1 MMTAILQGKHIS
13 KEFGD
18 KVILNDINFEIESGK
33 KIGIVG
39 SNGAGKT
46 TLADM
51 ITNTIK
57 PTSGQL
63 LWQYNGMDIGYM
75 KQATEYLDLE
85 QTLSGGE
92 RTKKLLTQ
100 LLYSKKDFLVLD
112 EPTNHLDYEGVK
124 WLIKQIKAFKG
135 AVVIISHDR
144 FFLDQCIDSIM
155 EIDQG
160 KIINY
165 NGNYS
170 YYREEK
176 RRRYENQL
184 HLFMEQEKLKSQIRG
199 QIEELKGWSEK
210 AHRESR
216 KKAIATGNKFGG
228 KEYNRVKAK
237 KMDKAVKSRIK
248 RLEKIEVG
256 GLIKPEEE
264 IKVLFQ
270 LEATKKV
277 GDTILQAKD
286 IRKFYGNKLIFN
298 QSSFYVK
305 RGEKIGV
312 YGVNGCG
319 KSTLVKAILKQV
331 PLEGEIRI
339 SEERKIGY
347 ISQDV
352 LDIKEEKSI
361 LQVFEATNKEEER
374 QIRMALVQMGFSNDR
389 LYDKAEVL
397 SLGERMKLKLLI
409 LIRQG
414 CEVLILDEPTNH
426 IDLHVRE
433 QLEETLKDYN
443 GTLILVTHD
452 RYMLE
457 QLCDKLL
464 VFENQIIRRY
474 EYGIREYLERKE
486 QKQVAQD
493 EAYRKEMKSNKE
505 DKMLLENEIA
515 YIIGQLSREKQGT
528 PMYEELDNKYQE
540 LIKKGN
546 GF

>member
-46 TLADM
+46 TLADI
-51 ITNTIK
+51 ITNTVK

-63 LWQYNGMDIGYM
+63 LWQYSGMDIGYM

-124 WLIKQIKAFKG
+124 WLIKQIRAFKG
-135 AVVIISHDR
+135 AAVIISHDR

-160 KIINY
+160 KIVNY

-176 RRRYENQL
+176 QRQYENQL

-286 IRKFYGNKLIFN
+286 IRKFYGNKLIFD

-312 YGVNGCG
+312 YGVNG
-319 KSTLVKAILKQV
+319 
-331 PLEGEIRI
+331 
-339 SEERKIGY
+339 
-347 ISQDV
+347 
-352 LDIKEEKSI
+352 
-361 LQVFEATNKEEER
+361 
-374 QIRMALVQMGFSNDR
+374 
-389 LYDKAEVL
+389 
-397 SLGERMKLKLLI
+397 
-409 LIRQG
+409 
-414 CEVLILDEPTNH
+414 
-426 IDLHVRE
+426 
-433 QLEETLKDYN
+433 
-443 GTLILVTHD
+443 
-452 RYMLE
+452 
-457 QLCDKLL
+457 
-464 VFENQIIRRY
+464 
-474 EYGIREYLERKE
+474 
-486 QKQVAQD
+486 
-493 EAYRKEMKSNKE
+493 
-505 DKMLLENEIA
+505 
-515 YIIGQLSREKQGT
+515 
-528 PMYEELDNKYQE
+528 
-540 LIKKGN
+540 
-546 GF
+546 

>member
-1 MMTAILQGKHIS
+1 MTAILQGKHIS

-46 TLADM
+46 TLADI
-51 ITNTIK
+51 ITNTVK

-63 LWQYNGMDIGYM
+63 LWQYSGMDIGYM

-135 AVVIISHDR
+135 TVVIISHDR
-144 FFLDQCIDSIM
+144 FFLDQCIDSTM

-176 RRRYENQL
+176 QRQYENQL

-319 KSTLVKAILKQV
+319 KSTLVKAILKQI

-339 SEERKIGY
+339 SQERKIGY

-389 LYDKAEVL
+389 LYDKVEVL
-397 SLGERMKLKLLI
+397 SLGERMKLKLLL

-493 EAYRKEMKSNKE
+493 EAHRKEMKSNKE

-540 LIKKGN
+540 LIKKRN

>member
-1 MMTAILQGKHIS
+1 MTAILQGKHIS

-160 KIINY
+160 KIVNY

-170 YYREEK
+170 FYREEK
-176 RRRYENQL
+176 RRRYESQL

-397 SLGERMKLKLLI
+397 SLGERMKLKLLL

-493 EAYRKEMKSNKE
+493 EAHRKEMKSNKE

-540 LIKKGN
+540 LIKKRN

>member
-1 MMTAILQGKHIS
+1 MTAILQGKHIS

-46 TLADM
+46 TLADI
-51 ITNTIK
+51 ITNTVK

-63 LWQYNGMDIGYM
+63 LWQYSGMDIGYM

-124 WLIKQIKAFKG
+124 WLIKQIRAFKG
-135 AVVIISHDR
+135 AAVIISHDR

-160 KIINY
+160 KIVNY

-176 RRRYENQL
+176 QRQYENQL

-286 IRKFYGNKLIFN
+286 IRKFYGNKLIFD

-397 SLGERMKLKLLI
+397 SLGERMKLKLLL

-433 QLEETLKDYN
+433 QLEETLKEYN

-474 EYGIREYLERKE
+474 QYGIREYLERKE

-493 EAYRKEMKSNKE
+493 EAHRKEMKSNKE
-505 DKMLLENEIA
+505 GKMLLENEIA

-540 LIKKGN
+540 LIKKRN

>member
-1 MMTAILQGKHIS
+1 MTAILQGKHIS

-85 QTLSGGE
+85 ETLSGGE

-160 KIINY
+160 KIVNY

-170 YYREEK
+170 FYREEK
-176 RRRYENQL
+176 RRRYESQL

-237 KMDKAVKSRIK
+237 KKDKAVKSRIK

-361 LQVFEATNKEEER
+361 LQVFEATNKEER

-493 EAYRKEMKSNKE
+493 EAHRKEMKSNKE

-540 LIKKGN
+540 LIKKRN

>member
-1 MMTAILQGKHIS
+1 MTAILQGKHIS

-46 TLADM
+46 TLADI
-51 ITNTIK
+51 ITNTVK

-63 LWQYNGMDIGYM
+63 LCQYSGMDIGYM

-144 FFLDQCIDSIM
+144 FFLDQCIDSTM

-176 RRRYENQL
+176 QRQYENQL

-216 KKAIATGNKFGG
+216 KKAIATGNKLGG

-319 KSTLVKAILKQV
+319 KSTLVKAILKQI

-339 SEERKIGY
+339 SQERKIGY

-389 LYDKAEVL
+389 LYDKVEVL
-397 SLGERMKLKLLI
+397 SLGERMKLKLLL

-433 QLEETLKDYN
+433 QLEETLKDYS

-493 EAYRKEMKSNKE
+493 EAHRKEMKSNKE

-540 LIKKGN
+540 LIKKRN

>member
-1 MMTAILQGKHIS
+1 MTAILQGKHIS

-160 KIINY
+160 KIVNY

-170 YYREEK
+170 FYREEK
-176 RRRYENQL
+176 RRRYESQL

-216 KKAIATGNKFGG
+216 KKAIATGNKLGG

-397 SLGERMKLKLLI
+397 SLGERMKLKLLL

-493 EAYRKEMKSNKE
+493 EAHRKEMKSNKE

-540 LIKKGN
+540 LIKKRN

>member
-1 MMTAILQGKHIS
+1 MTAILQGKHIS

-46 TLADM
+46 TLADI
-51 ITNTIK
+51 ITNTVK

-63 LWQYNGMDIGYM
+63 LCQYSGMDIGYM

-144 FFLDQCIDSIM
+144 FFLDQCIDSTM

-176 RRRYENQL
+176 QRQYENQL

-319 KSTLVKAILKQV
+319 KSTLVKAILKQI

-339 SEERKIGY
+339 SQERKIGY

-389 LYDKAEVL
+389 LYDKVEVL
-397 SLGERMKLKLLI
+397 SLGERMKLKLLL

-433 QLEETLKDYN
+433 QLEETLKDYS

-493 EAYRKEMKSNKE
+493 EAHRKEMKSNKE

-540 LIKKGN
+540 LIKKRN

>member
-1 MMTAILQGKHIS
+1 MTAILQGKHIS

-85 QTLSGGE
+85 ETLSGGE

-112 EPTNHLDYEGVK
+112 EPTNHLDCEGVK

-160 KIINY
+160 KIVNY

-170 YYREEK
+170 FYREEK
-176 RRRYENQL
+176 RRRYESQL

-237 KMDKAVKSRIK
+237 KKDKAVKSRIK

-361 LQVFEATNKEEER
+361 LQVFEDTNKEER

-493 EAYRKEMKSNKE
+493 EAHRKEMKSNKE

-540 LIKKGN
+540 LIKKRN

>member
-1 MMTAILQGKHIS
+1 MTAILQGKHIS

-18 KVILNDINFEIESGK
+18 KIILNDISFEIESGK

-63 LWQYNGMDIGYM
+63 LWQYSGMDIGYM

-170 YYREEK
+170 FYREEK
-176 RRRYENQL
+176 RRRYESQL

-270 LEATKKV
+270 LGATKKV

-331 PLEGEIRI
+331 TLEGEIRI

-374 QIRMALVQMGFSNDR
+374 QIRMALVQIGFSNDR
-389 LYDKAEVL
+389 LYDKVKVL
-397 SLGERMKLKLLI
+397 SLGERMKLKLLL

-493 EAYRKEMKSNKE
+493 EAHRKEMKSNKE

-515 YIIGQLSREKQGT
+515 YIIGQLSREKQET
-528 PMYEELDNKYQE
+528 PMYEELDDKYQE
-540 LIKKGN
+540 LIKKRN

>member
-1 MMTAILQGKHIS
+1 MTAILQGKHIS

-46 TLADM
+46 TLADI
-51 ITNTIK
+51 ITNTVK

-63 LWQYNGMDIGYM
+63 LCQYSGMDIGYM

-160 KIINY
+160 KIVNY

-170 YYREEK
+170 FYREEK
-176 RRRYENQL
+176 RRRYESQL

-361 LQVFEATNKEEER
+361 LQVFETTNKEEER

-397 SLGERMKLKLLI
+397 SLGERMKLKLLL

-493 EAYRKEMKSNKE
+493 ETHRKEMKSNKE

-540 LIKKGN
+540 LIKKEMD
-546 GF
+546 FD

>member
-18 KVILNDINFEIESGK
+18 KIILNDISFEIESGK

-46 TLADM
+46 TLADI

-63 LWQYNGMDIGYM
+63 LWQYSGMDIGYM

-112 EPTNHLDYEGVK
+112 EPTNHMDYEGVK

-144 FFLDQCIDSIM
+144 FFLDQCIDCIM

-160 KIINY
+160 RIVNY

-170 YYREEK
+170 FYREEK
-176 RRRYENQL
+176 RRRYESQL
-184 HLFMEQEKLKSQIRG
+184 HLFIEQEKLKSQIRG
-199 QIEELKGWSEK
+199 QIEELEGWSEK

-248 RLEKIEVG
+248 RLEKIEVA
-256 GLIKPEEE
+256 GLVKPEEE

-298 QSSFYVK
+298 ESSFYIK

-319 KSTLVKAILKQV
+319 KSTLVKAILKQI

-352 LDIKEEKSI
+352 LDIREEKNI
-361 LQVFEATNKEEER
+361 LQVFEATSKEEER

-389 LYDKAEVL
+389 LYDKAKVL
-397 SLGERMKLKLLI
+397 SLGERMKLKLLL

-433 QLEETLKDYN
+433 QLEETLKGYN

-464 VFENQIIRRY
+464 VFENQVIRRY
-474 EYGIREYLERKE
+474 EYGIRGYLERKE

-493 EAYRKEMKSNKE
+493 ESNKKEMKNNKE

-528 PMYEELDNKYQE
+528 PIYEELDNKYQE
-540 LIKKGN
+540 LIKQRN
-546 GF
+546 RF

>member
-1 MMTAILQGKHIS
+1 MTAILKGKHIS

-46 TLADM
+46 TLADI
-51 ITNTIK
+51 ITNTVK

-63 LWQYNGMDIGYM
+63 LCQYSGMDIGYM

-124 WLIKQIKAFKG
+124 WLIKQIRAFKG

-170 YYREEK
+170 FYREEK
-176 RRRYENQL
+176 WRRYESQL

-397 SLGERMKLKLLI
+397 SLGERMKLKLLL

-493 EAYRKEMKSNKE
+493 EAHRKEMKSNKE

-540 LIKKGN
+540 LIKKRN

>member
-1 MMTAILQGKHIS
+1 MTAILKGKHIS

-46 TLADM
+46 TLADI
-51 ITNTIK
+51 ITNTVK

-63 LWQYNGMDIGYM
+63 LCQYSGMDIGYM

-124 WLIKQIKAFKG
+124 WLIKQIRAFKG

-170 YYREEK
+170 FYREEK
-176 RRRYENQL
+176 WRRYESQL

-397 SLGERMKLKLLI
+397 SLGERMKLKLLL

-433 QLEETLKDYN
+433 QLEETLKDYS

-493 EAYRKEMKSNKE
+493 EAHRKEMKSNKE

-540 LIKKGN
+540 LIKKRN

>member
-85 QTLSGGE
+85 ETLSGGE

-112 EPTNHLDYEGVK
+112 EPTNHLDCEGVK

-160 KIINY
+160 KIVNY

-170 YYREEK
+170 FYREEK
-176 RRRYENQL
+176 RRRYESQL

-237 KMDKAVKSRIK
+237 KKDKAVKSRIK

-361 LQVFEATNKEEER
+361 LQVFEDTNKEEER

-493 EAYRKEMKSNKE
+493 EAHRKEMKSNKE

-540 LIKKGN
+540 LIKKRN

>member
-46 TLADM
+46 TLADI
-51 ITNTIK
+51 ITNTVK

-63 LWQYNGMDIGYM
+63 LWQYSGMDIGYM

-135 AVVIISHDR
+135 TVVIISHDR
-144 FFLDQCIDSIM
+144 FFLDQCIDSTM

-176 RRRYENQL
+176 QRQYENQL

-319 KSTLVKAILKQV
+319 KSTLVKAILKQI

-339 SEERKIGY
+339 SQERKIGY

-389 LYDKAEVL
+389 LYDKVEVL
-397 SLGERMKLKLLI
+397 SLGERMKLKLLL

-493 EAYRKEMKSNKE
+493 EAHRKEMKSNKE

-540 LIKKGN
+540 LIKKRN

>member
-1 MMTAILQGKHIS
+1 MTAILQGKHIS

-85 QTLSGGE
+85 ETLSGGE

-100 LLYSKKDFLVLD
+100 HLYSKKDFLVLD

-160 KIINY
+160 KIVNY

-170 YYREEK
+170 FYREEK
-176 RRRYENQL
+176 RRRYESQL

-237 KMDKAVKSRIK
+237 KKDKAVKSRIK

-361 LQVFEATNKEEER
+361 LQVFEATNREEER

-389 LYDKAEVL
+389 LYDKSEVL
-397 SLGERMKLKLLI
+397 SLGERMKLKLLL

-493 EAYRKEMKSNKE
+493 EAHRKEMKSNKE

-540 LIKKGN
+540 LIKKRN

>member
-1 MMTAILQGKHIS
+1 
-13 KEFGD
+13 
-18 KVILNDINFEIESGK
+18 
-33 KIGIVG
+33 
-39 SNGAGKT
+39 
-46 TLADM
+46 
-51 ITNTIK
+51 
-57 PTSGQL
+57 
-63 LWQYNGMDIGYM
+63 
-75 KQATEYLDLE
+75 
-85 QTLSGGE
+85 
-92 RTKKLLTQ
+92 
-100 LLYSKKDFLVLD
+100 
-112 EPTNHLDYEGVK
+112 
-124 WLIKQIKAFKG
+124 
-135 AVVIISHDR
+135 
-144 FFLDQCIDSIM
+144 
-155 EIDQG
+155 
-160 KIINY
+160 
-165 NGNYS
+165 
-170 YYREEK
+170 
-176 RRRYENQL
+176 
-184 HLFMEQEKLKSQIRG
+184 
-199 QIEELKGWSEK
+199 
-210 AHRESR
+210 
-216 KKAIATGNKFGG
+216 
-228 KEYNRVKAK
+228 
-237 KMDKAVKSRIK
+237 MDKAVKSRIK

-319 KSTLVKAILKQV
+319 KSTLVKAILKQI

-339 SEERKIGY
+339 SQERKIGY

-389 LYDKAEVL
+389 LYDKVEVL
-397 SLGERMKLKLLI
+397 SLGERMKLKLLL

-433 QLEETLKDYN
+433 QLEETLKDYS

-493 EAYRKEMKSNKE
+493 EAHRKEMKSNKE

-540 LIKKGN
+540 LIKKRN

>member
-160 KIINY
+160 KIVNY

-170 YYREEK
+170 FYREEK
-176 RRRYENQL
+176 RRRYESQL

-216 KKAIATGNKFGG
+216 KKAIATGNKLGG

-319 KSTLVKAILKQV
+319 KSTLVKAILKQI

-339 SEERKIGY
+339 SQERKIGY

-397 SLGERMKLKLLI
+397 SLGERMKLKLLL

-493 EAYRKEMKSNKE
+493 EAHRKEMKSNKE

-540 LIKKGN
+540 LIKKRN

>member
-46 TLADM
+46 TLADI
-51 ITNTIK
+51 ITNTVK

-63 LWQYNGMDIGYM
+63 LWQYSGMDIGYM

-135 AVVIISHDR
+135 TVVIISHDR
-144 FFLDQCIDSIM
+144 FFLDQCIDSTM

-176 RRRYENQL
+176 QRQYENQL

-228 KEYNRVKAK
+228 KEYKRVKAK

-319 KSTLVKAILKQV
+319 KSTLVKAILKQI

-339 SEERKIGY
+339 SQERKIGY

-389 LYDKAEVL
+389 LYDKVEVL
-397 SLGERMKLKLLI
+397 SLGERMKLKLLL

-493 EAYRKEMKSNKE
+493 EAHRKEMKSNKE

-540 LIKKGN
+540 LIKKRN

>member
-1 MMTAILQGKHIS
+1 MTAILQGKHIS

-85 QTLSGGE
+85 ETLSGGE

-160 KIINY
+160 KIVNY

-170 YYREEK
+170 FYREEK
-176 RRRYENQL
+176 RRRYESQL

-237 KMDKAVKSRIK
+237 KKDKAVKSRIK

-361 LQVFEATNKEEER
+361 LQVFEATNREEER

-397 SLGERMKLKLLI
+397 SLGERMKLKLLL

-493 EAYRKEMKSNKE
+493 EAHRKEMKSNKE

-540 LIKKGN
+540 LIKKRN

>member
-1 MMTAILQGKHIS
+1 MMTAILKGKHIS

-46 TLADM
+46 TLADI
-51 ITNTIK
+51 ITNTVK

-63 LWQYNGMDIGYM
+63 LCQYSGMDIGYM

-124 WLIKQIKAFKG
+124 WLIKQIRAFKG

-170 YYREEK
+170 FYREEK
-176 RRRYENQL
+176 WRRYESQL

-319 KSTLVKAILKQV
+319 KSTLVKAILKQI

-339 SEERKIGY
+339 SQERKIGY

-389 LYDKAEVL
+389 LYDKVEVL
-397 SLGERMKLKLLI
+397 SLGERMKLKLLL

-433 QLEETLKDYN
+433 QLEETLKDYS

-493 EAYRKEMKSNKE
+493 EAHRKEMKSNKE

-540 LIKKGN
+540 LIKKRN

>member
-1 MMTAILQGKHIS
+1 MTAILQGKHIS

-18 KVILNDINFEIESGK
+18 KVILNDINFEIELGK

-160 KIINY
+160 KIVNY

-170 YYREEK
+170 FYREEK
-176 RRRYENQL
+176 RRRYESQL

-256 GLIKPEEE
+256 SLIKPEEE

-305 RGEKIGV
+305 RGEKMGV

-331 PLEGEIRI
+331 PLEGKIRI

-397 SLGERMKLKLLI
+397 SLGERMKLKLLL

-493 EAYRKEMKSNKE
+493 EAHRKEMKSNKE

-540 LIKKGN
+540 LIKKRN

>member
-1 MMTAILQGKHIS
+1 MTAILQGKHIS

-85 QTLSGGE
+85 ETLSGGE

-160 KIINY
+160 KIVNY

-170 YYREEK
+170 FYREEK
-176 RRRYENQL
+176 RRRYESQL

-237 KMDKAVKSRIK
+237 KKDKAVKSRIK

-493 EAYRKEMKSNKE
+493 EAHRKEMKSNKE

-540 LIKKGN
+540 LIKKRN

>member
-46 TLADM
+46 TLADI
-51 ITNTIK
+51 ITNTVK

-63 LWQYNGMDIGYM
+63 LCQYSGMDIGYM

-144 FFLDQCIDSIM
+144 FFLDQCIDSTM

-176 RRRYENQL
+176 QRQYENQL

-312 YGVNGCG
+312 YGVNGCC
-319 KSTLVKAILKQV
+319 KSTLVKAILKQI

-339 SEERKIGY
+339 SQERKIGY

-389 LYDKAEVL
+389 LYDKVEVL
-397 SLGERMKLKLLI
+397 SLGERMKLKLLL

-433 QLEETLKDYN
+433 QLEETLKDYS

-493 EAYRKEMKSNKE
+493 EAHRKEMKSNKE

-528 PMYEELDNKYQE
+528 PMYEELDKKYQE
-540 LIKKGN
+540 LIKKRN

>member
-144 FFLDQCIDSIM
+144 FFLDQCIDSTM

-176 RRRYENQL
+176 QRQYENQL

-216 KKAIATGNKFGG
+216 KKAIATGNKLGG

-397 SLGERMKLKLLI
+397 SLGERMKLKLLL

-493 EAYRKEMKSNKE
+493 EAHRKEMKSNKE

-540 LIKKGN
+540 LIKKRN

>member
-46 TLADM
+46 TLADI
-51 ITNTIK
+51 ITNTVK

-63 LWQYNGMDIGYM
+63 LCQYSGMDIGYM

-160 KIINY
+160 KIVNY

-170 YYREEK
+170 FYREEK
-176 RRRYENQL
+176 RRRYESQL

-237 KMDKAVKSRIK
+237 K
-248 RLEKIEVG
+248 
-256 GLIKPEEE
+256 
-264 IKVLFQ
+264 
-270 LEATKKV
+270 
-277 GDTILQAKD
+277 
-286 IRKFYGNKLIFN
+286 
-298 QSSFYVK
+298 
-305 RGEKIGV
+305 IG
-312 YGVNGCG
+312 
-319 KSTLVKAILKQV
+319 
-331 PLEGEIRI
+331 
-339 SEERKIGY
+339 
-347 ISQDV
+347 
-352 LDIKEEKSI
+352 
-361 LQVFEATNKEEER
+361 
-374 QIRMALVQMGFSNDR
+374 
-389 LYDKAEVL
+389 
-397 SLGERMKLKLLI
+397 
-409 LIRQG
+409 
-414 CEVLILDEPTNH
+414 
-426 IDLHVRE
+426 
-433 QLEETLKDYN
+433 
-443 GTLILVTHD
+443 
-452 RYMLE
+452 
-457 QLCDKLL
+457 
-464 VFENQIIRRY
+464 
-474 EYGIREYLERKE
+474 
-486 QKQVAQD
+486 
-493 EAYRKEMKSNKE
+493 
-505 DKMLLENEIA
+505 
-515 YIIGQLSREKQGT
+515 
-528 PMYEELDNKYQE
+528 
-540 LIKKGN
+540 
-546 GF
+546 

>member
-1 MMTAILQGKHIS
+1 MTAILQGKHIS

-46 TLADM
+46 TLADI
-51 ITNTIK
+51 ITNTVK

-63 LWQYNGMDIGYM
+63 LCQYSGMDIGYM
-75 KQATEYLDLE
+75 KQDTEYLDLE

-144 FFLDQCIDSIM
+144 FFLDQCIDSTM

-176 RRRYENQL
+176 QRQYENQL

-319 KSTLVKAILKQV
+319 KSTLVKAILKQI

-339 SEERKIGY
+339 SQERKIGY

-389 LYDKAEVL
+389 LYDKVEVL
-397 SLGERMKLKLLI
+397 SLGERMKLKLLL

-433 QLEETLKDYN
+433 QLEETLKDYS

-493 EAYRKEMKSNKE
+493 EAHRKEMKSNKE

-540 LIKKGN
+540 LIKKRN

>member
-85 QTLSGGE
+85 ETLSGGE

-160 KIINY
+160 KIVNY

-170 YYREEK
+170 FYREEK
-176 RRRYENQL
+176 RRRYESQL

-237 KMDKAVKSRIK
+237 KKDKAVKSRIK

-493 EAYRKEMKSNKE
+493 EAHRKEMKSNKE

-540 LIKKGN
+540 LIKKRN

>member
-1 MMTAILQGKHIS
+1 MTAILQGKHIS

-85 QTLSGGE
+85 ETLSGGE

-160 KIINY
+160 KIVNY

-170 YYREEK
+170 FYREEK
-176 RRRYENQL
+176 RRRYESQL

-237 KMDKAVKSRIK
+237 KKDKAVKSRIK

-397 SLGERMKLKLLI
+397 SLGERMKLKLLL

-540 LIKKGN
+540 LIKKRN

>member
-46 TLADM
+46 TLADI
-51 ITNTIK
+51 ITNTVK

-63 LWQYNGMDIGYM
+63 LWQYSGMDIGYM

-160 KIINY
+160 KIVNY

-170 YYREEK
+170 FYREEK
-176 RRRYENQL
+176 RRRYESQL

-216 KKAIATGNKFGG
+216 KKAIATGNKLGG

-319 KSTLVKAILKQV
+319 KSTLVKAILKQI

-339 SEERKIGY
+339 SQERKIGY

-397 SLGERMKLKLLI
+397 SLGERMKLKLLL

-493 EAYRKEMKSNKE
+493 EAHRKEMKSNKE

-540 LIKKGN
+540 LIKKRN

>member
-160 KIINY
+160 KIVNY

-170 YYREEK
+170 FYREEK
-176 RRRYENQL
+176 RRRYESQL

-216 KKAIATGNKFGG
+216 KKAIATGNKLGG

-339 SEERKIGY
+339 SQERKIGY

-397 SLGERMKLKLLI
+397 SLGERMKLKLLL

-493 EAYRKEMKSNKE
+493 EAHRKEMKSNKE

-540 LIKKGN
+540 LIKKRN

>member
-46 TLADM
+46 TLADI
-51 ITNTIK
+51 ITNTVK

-63 LWQYNGMDIGYM
+63 LCQYSGMDIGYM

-144 FFLDQCIDSIM
+144 FFLDQCIDSTM

-176 RRRYENQL
+176 QRQYENQL

-319 KSTLVKAILKQV
+319 KSTLVKAILKQI

-339 SEERKIGY
+339 SQERKIGY

-389 LYDKAEVL
+389 LYDKVEVL
-397 SLGERMKLKLLI
+397 SLGERMKLKLLL

-433 QLEETLKDYN
+433 QLEETLKDYS

-493 EAYRKEMKSNKE
+493 EAHRKEMKSNKE

-540 LIKKGN
+540 LIKKRN

>member
-1 MMTAILQGKHIS
+1 MMTAILKGKHIS

-46 TLADM
+46 TLADI
-51 ITNTIK
+51 ITNTVK

-63 LWQYNGMDIGYM
+63 LCQYSGMDIGYM

-124 WLIKQIKAFKG
+124 WLIKQIRAFKG

-144 FFLDQCIDSIM
+144 FFLDQCIDSTM

-170 YYREEK
+170 FYREEK
-176 RRRYENQL
+176 WRRYESQL

-389 LYDKAEVL
+389 LYDKVEVL
-397 SLGERMKLKLLI
+397 SLGERMKLKLLL

-433 QLEETLKDYN
+433 QLEETLKDYS

-493 EAYRKEMKSNKE
+493 EAHRKEMKSNKE

-540 LIKKGN
+540 LIKKRN

>member
-1 MMTAILQGKHIS
+1 M
-13 KEFGD
+13 
-18 KVILNDINFEIESGK
+18 
-33 KIGIVG
+33 
-39 SNGAGKT
+39 
-46 TLADM
+46 
-51 ITNTIK
+51 
-57 PTSGQL
+57 
-63 LWQYNGMDIGYM
+63 
-75 KQATEYLDLE
+75 
-85 QTLSGGE
+85 
-92 RTKKLLTQ
+92 
-100 LLYSKKDFLVLD
+100 
-112 EPTNHLDYEGVK
+112 
-124 WLIKQIKAFKG
+124 
-135 AVVIISHDR
+135 
-144 FFLDQCIDSIM
+144 
-155 EIDQG
+155 
-160 KIINY
+160 
-165 NGNYS
+165 
-170 YYREEK
+170 
-176 RRRYENQL
+176 
-184 HLFMEQEKLKSQIRG
+184 
-199 QIEELKGWSEK
+199 
-210 AHRESR
+210 
-216 KKAIATGNKFGG
+216 
-228 KEYNRVKAK
+228 
-237 KMDKAVKSRIK
+237 
-248 RLEKIEVG
+248 
-256 GLIKPEEE
+256 
-264 IKVLFQ
+264 
-270 LEATKKV
+270 
-277 GDTILQAKD
+277 
-286 IRKFYGNKLIFN
+286 IFN

-319 KSTLVKAILKQV
+319 KSTLVKAILKQI

-339 SEERKIGY
+339 SQERKIGY

-389 LYDKAEVL
+389 LYDKVEVL
-397 SLGERMKLKLLI
+397 SLGERMKLKLLL

-493 EAYRKEMKSNKE
+493 EAHRKEMKSNKE

-540 LIKKGN
+540 LIKKEMD
-546 GF
+546 FD